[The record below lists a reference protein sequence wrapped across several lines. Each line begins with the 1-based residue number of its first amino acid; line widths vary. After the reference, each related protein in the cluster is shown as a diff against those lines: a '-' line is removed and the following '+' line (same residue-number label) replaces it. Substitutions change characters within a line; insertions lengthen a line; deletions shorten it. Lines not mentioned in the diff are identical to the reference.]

1 MCCLVNCQ
9 VLNGFGKW
17 KESDRRFEARS
28 ESEPPAYQRATF
40 FTDLLTTL
48 LTILADLIACKES
61 HFSKGPSAAG
71 DYDIGTISPI
81 AEINDSRLG

>member
-1 MCCLVNCQ
+1 MDLA
-9 VLNGFGKW
+9 NGKRVTG
-17 KESDRRFEARS
+17 DLRRGVKVSPQLTS
-28 ESEPPAYQRATF
+28 ERLF

-48 LTILADLIACKES
+48 LTTLADLIACKES